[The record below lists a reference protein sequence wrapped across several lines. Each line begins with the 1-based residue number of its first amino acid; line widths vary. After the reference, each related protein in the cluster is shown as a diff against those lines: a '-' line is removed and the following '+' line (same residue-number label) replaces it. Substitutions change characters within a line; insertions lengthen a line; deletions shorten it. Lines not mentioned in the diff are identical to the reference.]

1 MAKIA
6 YDGNTPFLELNH
18 KKWKALYDKNDIEK
32 IIDADGFTLL
42 DVEKKIA
49 KRQLLNIYTDN
60 QKLCVL
66 LFLAG
71 MLNDLKEK

>member
-1 MAKIA
+1 MNEILKAIKERRSIRKF
-6 YDGNTPFLELNH
+6 TSEMP
-18 KKWKALYDKNDIEK
+18 KKEDIEK

-71 MLNDLKEK
+71 MLNELKEK